1 MAAGIAT
8 LGLGGSPI
16 ASFLHEIGAI
26 VLLAGAFVV
35 LRPSHQ
41 SGATSRA

>member
-8 LGLGGSPI
+8 LALGGSTV
-16 ASFLHEIGAI
+16 ASLLHEVGAI

-35 LRPSHQ
+35 LRSPRITPEPC
-41 SGATSRA
+41 A